1 MLQYAPNASPFLALN
16 ESQVLE
22 EIRRQSGKTKAEELK
37 KDQHQP
43 QLNITLTATYLSSL
57 FELARRLPV
66 TTAQYPLSFEQLS
79 VRHGFVLYETT
90 VTFIP
95 SDPIQ
100 LKVANLHDR
109 AYVFVNEQYRGTLS
123 RMDAINTMPLSDL
136 RLNDSLR
143 LFVENQ
149 GHGCCS
155 GAPEQKVSELPVL
168 PVLLLFRLPFE

>member
-22 EIRRQSGKTKAEELK
+22 EIRRQSGKTKAEELE

-57 FELARRLPV
+57 FELAHRLPV

-79 VRHGFVLYETT
+79 VRHGFVLYETS
-90 VTFIP
+90 VNFIP

-155 GAPEQKVSELPVL
+155 GAPEQKVSER